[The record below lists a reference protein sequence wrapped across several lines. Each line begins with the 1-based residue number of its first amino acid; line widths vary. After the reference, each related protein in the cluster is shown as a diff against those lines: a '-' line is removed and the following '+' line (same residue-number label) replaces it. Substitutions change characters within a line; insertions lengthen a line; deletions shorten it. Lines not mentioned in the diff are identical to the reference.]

1 MILIFTPTHT
11 NLGDHA
17 IALAEFE
24 FLKKNCIDYYVIRAN
39 CYLKL
44 KKNDEAMKNLDELEE
59 LFVSLNKNINKCV
72 ELLGRS
78 IKGENIGRK
87 LSAIEENNKV
97 SFNKSIYNI
106 NSDREEVKNLLSRLN
121 DERDEYQEMIR
132 RENQIELEH
141 ELEKEEKKEDKK
153 EEEKE

>member
-1 MILIFTPTHT
+1 M
-11 NLGDHA
+11 
-17 IALAEFE
+17 AEE
-24 FLKKNCIDYYVIRAN
+24 KKIDNKTMNDKEDTKSADNKIDTKT
-39 CYLKL
+39 KL
-44 KKNDEAMKNLDELEE
+44 RLVNDRIDVERQKMKNLDELEE
-59 LFVSLNKNINKCV
+59 LFVSLNKNINKSV